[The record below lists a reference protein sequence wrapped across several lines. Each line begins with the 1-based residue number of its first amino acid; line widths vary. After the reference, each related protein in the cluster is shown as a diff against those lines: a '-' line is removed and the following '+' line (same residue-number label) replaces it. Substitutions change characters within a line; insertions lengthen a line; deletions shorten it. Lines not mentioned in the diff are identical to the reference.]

1 MYSRR
6 RAGRPRSIGSGG
18 VMASR
23 KDRADALRRFS
34 EQIRDFHDKTL
45 IALERLRL
53 DLIYANLDDEDRASY
68 SPELE
73 QSASILTEALE
84 VMSGSQRERIDGL
97 AQALDA
103 VGSEARSSLDSFPAK
118 LPRNSPIPAAGQSME
133 QTGAGYT
140 GETIS
145 HAKET
150 FEVWSFA
157 GFDPALIDWG
167 DPTFPQKFNTEVWKG
182 HTADDY
188 RELTRQAPSLLWEC
202 RVSGTTEVRDALGTV
217 RDAYF
222 GMDHIHL
229 QIGHDDKVSVAN
241 GRHRL
246 MAAIECGLSVPVTV
260 ERAKPRETRGTK

>member
-1 MYSRR
+1 
-6 RAGRPRSIGSGG
+6 
-18 VMASR
+18 MASR

-34 EQIRDFHDKTL
+34 EQIRAFQDQTL

-53 DLIYANLDDEDRASY
+53 DLIYANIDEEDRSSY

-73 QSASILTEALE
+73 QSASVLTEALQ
-84 VMSGSQRERIDGL
+84 VMFESQQERIDAL
-97 AQALDA
+97 ARALDA
-103 VGSEARSSLDSFPAK
+103 VGLEARFSLDTLPAR
-118 LPRNSPIPAAGQSME
+118 LPGNSAVPTPGQSTE
-133 QTGAGYT
+133 QTGRGYT
-140 GETIS
+140 GETIR

-167 DPTFPQKFNTEVWKG
+167 DPAFPQKFSTEVWKG

-188 RELTRQAPSLLWEC
+188 RELTRQARSLLGEC
-202 RVSGTTEVRDALGTV
+202 RASGTTEVPGDLGTV

-229 QIGHDDKVSVAN
+229 QIGHDGKVSVAN

-260 ERAKPRETRGTK
+260 ERAKPRDARGTK